1 MEQESDWINI
11 KISCSSRKI
20 RKMVVNR
27 IFAFCMSDDVLDADY
42 VKRLKNKPELH
53 FSSSIEPDGE
63 VFE

>member
-1 MEQESDWINI
+1 
-11 KISCSSRKI
+11 
-20 RKMVVNR
+20 MVVNR